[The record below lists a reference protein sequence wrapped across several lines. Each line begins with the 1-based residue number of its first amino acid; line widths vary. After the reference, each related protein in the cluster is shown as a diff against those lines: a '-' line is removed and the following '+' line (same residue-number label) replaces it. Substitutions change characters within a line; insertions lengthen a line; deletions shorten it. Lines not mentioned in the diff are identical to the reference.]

1 MSLKIIVPD
10 DLDRKSETYLLAALQ
25 DSGTRH
31 ISGNEWR
38 FIEEALSC
46 QEFLT
51 KLRASLPEPERGLA
65 DRLTI
70 TICRPLRH
78 CE

>member
-38 FIEEALSC
+38 SREEALSSE
-46 QEFLT
+46 EFLA
-51 KLRASLPEPERGLA
+51 KLRASLPEPELGLA

-70 TICRPLRH
+70 TICRPLGP